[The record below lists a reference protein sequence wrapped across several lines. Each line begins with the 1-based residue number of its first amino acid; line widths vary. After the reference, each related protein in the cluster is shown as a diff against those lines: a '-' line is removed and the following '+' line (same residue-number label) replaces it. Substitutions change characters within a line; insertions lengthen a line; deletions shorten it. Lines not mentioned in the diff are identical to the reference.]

1 MSGDMTDRRQRIIVA
16 LDVDT
21 VEDAR
26 DLVARLGAD
35 CSNYKVG
42 LQLLTAVGPSI
53 VQELVEADKQVFLDL
68 KLHEIPNSVAAGV
81 AAAGRLGA
89 TMVTVHASGGSAVLR
104 AAAEAARPF
113 PALRVLAVTVIT
125 SLRDAD
131 LPEVGVTGT
140 VEEQVLRL
148 ARLAMQSGCQGVVCS
163 PQELPAL
170 RRELGISPLLVTPG
184 VQLPD
189 DARTDQARVATPA
202 EAFASGASYVVM
214 GRSITKAADPKAALR
229 SSAL

>member
-1 MSGDMTDRRQRIIVA
+1 MSGEMDRRQRIIVA

-42 LQLLTAVGPSI
+42 LQLLTAVGPGI
-53 VQELVEADKQVFLDL
+53 VRELVEADKQVFLDL

-89 TMVTVHASGGSAVLR
+89 TLVTVHASGGSAVLR

-125 SLRDAD
+125 SLQDAD

-140 VEEQVLRL
+140 VEVQVLRL
-148 ARLAMQSGCQGVVCS
+148 ARLAMQSGCYGVVCS

-184 VQLPD
+184 VQLPG

-214 GRSITKAADPKAALR
+214 GRAITKAADPRAALR

>member
-35 CSNYKVG
+35 CSSYKVG

-104 AAAEAARPF
+104 AAAEAARSF
-113 PALRVLAVTVIT
+113 SALRVLAVTVIT
-125 SLRDAD
+125 SLQDAD
-131 LPEVGVTGT
+131 MPEVGVTGT

-148 ARLAMQSGCQGVVCS
+148 ARLAVQSGCNGVVCS
-163 PQELPAL
+163 PRELRLL
-170 RRELGISPLLVTPG
+170 RRELGLGPLLVTPG

>member
-1 MSGDMTDRRQRIIVA
+1 MFGDKDRRQRIIVA

-21 VEDAR
+21 AEEAR
-26 DLVARLGAD
+26 DLVERLAAD

-53 VQELVEADKQVFLDL
+53 VRELVEADKQVFLDL
-68 KLHEIPNSVAAGV
+68 KLHEIPNSAAAGV

-113 PALRVLAVTVIT
+113 PALRILAVTVIT
-125 SLRDAD
+125 SLRDAN

-148 ARLAMQSGCQGVVCS
+148 ARLAMRSGCHGVVCS
-163 PQELPAL
+163 PQELRAL
-170 RRELGISPLLVTPG
+170 RRELGLSPLLVTPG
-184 VQLPD
+184 VQLPG
-189 DARTDQARVATPA
+189 DARTDQARVTTPA

-214 GRSITKAADPKAALR
+214 GRSITKAADPGAALR

>member
-1 MSGDMTDRRQRIIVA
+1 MSGEMDRRQRIIVA
-16 LDVDT
+16 LDVDA

-42 LQLLTAVGPSI
+42 LQLLTAAGPGI
-53 VQELVEADKQVFLDL
+53 VRELVEADKQVFLDL
-68 KLHEIPNSVAAGV
+68 KLHEIPNSVAAAV
-81 AAAGRLGA
+81 TAAGRLGA
-89 TMVTVHASGGSAVLR
+89 TMVTVHASGGSAVLQ

-113 PALRVLAVTVIT
+113 PALRILAVTVIT

-131 LPEVGVTGT
+131 LPEVGITGT

-148 ARLAMQSGCQGVVCS
+148 ARLAVHSGCHGVVCS
-163 PQELPAL
+163 PHELRAL
-170 RRELGISPLLVTPG
+170 RRELGLSPLLVTPG
-184 VQLPD
+184 VQLPGE
-189 DARTDQARVATPA
+189 ARTDQARVATPA

-214 GRSITKAADPKAALR
+214 GRSITKAADPRAALR
-229 SSAL
+229 SGAL

>member
-1 MSGDMTDRRQRIIVA
+1 
-16 LDVDT
+16 
-21 VEDAR
+21 
-26 DLVARLGAD
+26 
-35 CSNYKVG
+35 
-42 LQLLTAVGPSI
+42 
-53 VQELVEADKQVFLDL
+53 
-68 KLHEIPNSVAAGV
+68 
-81 AAAGRLGA
+81 
-89 TMVTVHASGGSAVLR
+89 VTVHASGGSAVLR

-125 SLRDAD
+125 SLQDAD

-140 VEEQVLRL
+140 VEVQVLRL
-148 ARLAMQSGCQGVVCS
+148 ARLAMQSGCYGVVCS

-184 VQLPD
+184 VQLPG

-214 GRSITKAADPKAALR
+214 GRAITKAADPRAALR